1 MNQFQWRN
9 VKLILNREIRDQL
22 RDRRTLFMI
31 AVLPLLLYP
40 LMGMS
45 FMQLAQ
51 FLKKHPSR
59 VLMVAEGDLP
69 TDPPLLVNGL
79 VAGISAADAELLQ
92 VDFQK
97 NELPLP
103 EQSATKAAA
112 IIEKG
117 VYDVVVCFPAV
128 EVEAANPDDADTTSD
143 HAGSEDEPT
152 SAENAGAVQK
162 IEPLIFYNAAKDRS
176 RIAYERMSVA
186 ITRWQHKAYEAT
198 QVDVPVIQK
207 SRPYSLATLDVAKPQ
222 GRRAAMWSKILPFV
236 ALVWALTG
244 AFYPAVDLCAG
255 EKERGTLETLLSS
268 PAERSEIVCG
278 KLLTIMLFSFATSAL
293 NLICMAVTATFAV
306 SQFQGMMGGAS
317 SFDSFGAPPLSSL
330 GWLFVALVPI
340 VALFS
345 ALALALATMAR
356 STKEGQYYLM
366 PLLLISMP
374 LMMLAMFPS
383 AELDLGTS
391 IIPITG
397 VMLLLRNLMEG
408 EYSTAMLYV
417 LPVMGVTA
425 GCCLMAIRWAV
436 DQFND
441 ETVLFRASERFSLS
455 LWLRQLVRERST
467 VPGAAEGFM
476 CGLLILLVRFFAGMS
491 LPTPHDWNSFAIITA
506 VSLVAMVVAPAV
518 LMAVLLTTD
527 WRTTLRLR
535 RPTTLWSVPA
545 AILLAICMHPIAI
558 ALMVVVKSLYPID
571 PAVFKPF
578 EAIMEGAPGIL
589 SIILLMAVMPAICEE
604 LAFRGFILSGL
615 NSKGKTGRAIV
626 ISSLFF
632 GIAHGVIQQS
642 LIATAFGTILAYI
655 AIQTGSLL
663 PCIAFHATHNT
674 LGICFSQYIPNLL
687 ARYPQLDGFIHTLK
701 DGEASYH
708 YGPAVVLAAFVLSA
722 WILKWFRSL
731 NYKPSDEEQIEA
743 AQQSVQ
749 VMATQT

>member
-1 MNQFQWRN
+1 MNQLKWTN
-9 VKLILNREIRDQL
+9 VKLIMNREIRDQL

-31 AVLPLLLYP
+31 AILPLLLYP

-59 VLMVAEGDLP
+59 VLVVAEAELP
-69 TDPPLLVNGL
+69 ADPPLLVDGQ
-79 VAGISAADAELLQ
+79 VAGISPAEAELLQ
-92 VDFQK
+92 VDFQQ
-97 NELPLP
+97 NELPFP
-103 EQSATKAAA
+103 EQAAAKATA

-117 VYDVVVCFPAV
+117 AFDLVVCFPA
-128 EVEAANPDDADTTSD
+128 ADDNDGGDSD
-143 HAGSEDEPT
+143 EEHLESGKS
-152 SAENAGAVQK
+152 SVSN
-162 IEPLIFYNAAKDRS
+162 PLIYYNAAKDRS

-186 ITRWQHKAYEAT
+186 LTRWQRRMIQSE
-198 QVDVPVIQK
+198 QVDVPQA
-207 SRPYSLATLDVAKPQ
+207 SQPAPAYSLATLDVAKPQ

-278 KLLTIMLFSFATSAL
+278 KLITIMLFSFATSAL
-293 NLICMAVTATFAV
+293 NLICMALTATFAV
-306 SQFQGMMGGAS
+306 SQFQGMMSGAS
-317 SFDSFGAPPLSSL
+317 FQSFGAPPLASL

-391 IIPITG
+391 LIPITG

-408 EYSTAMLYV
+408 EYSTAALYV
-417 LPVMGVTA
+417 APVLVVTA
-425 GCCLMAIRWAV
+425 GCCMMAIRWAV

-441 ETVLFRASERFSLS
+441 ETVLFRASERFSIR
-455 LWLRQLVRERST
+455 LWLKQLVRDRSAT
-467 VPGAAEGFM
+467 PGVAEGFM
-476 CGLLILLVRFFAGMS
+476 CGLVILLVRFFAGMS
-491 LPTPHDWNSFAIITA
+491 LPTPHDWNSFATINA
-506 VSLVAMVVAPAV
+506 LSLVAMVSAPAL

-535 RPTTLWSVPA
+535 NPITLWSVPA
-545 AILLAICMHPIAI
+545 AMLLAICLHPTAV
-558 ALMVVVKSLYPID
+558 AMMVVVRSLYPID
-571 PAVFKPF
+571 SAVFAPI
-578 EAIMEGAPGIL
+578 EAIMEGAPGIG
-589 SIILLMAVMPAICEE
+589 SIILLMAVLPAICEE

-615 NSKGKTGRAIV
+615 NSKGRTGRAII

-642 LIATAFGTILAYI
+642 LIASVFGTVLAYI

-663 PCIAFHATHNT
+663 PCIAFHAMHNT
-674 LGICFSQYIPNLL
+674 LGICFGHFTPGLL
-687 ARYPQLDGFIHTLK
+687 ERFPRLDVLVHSLN
-701 DGEASYH
+701 DGTGTYY
-708 YGPAVVLAAFVLSA
+708 YGAGVVLASLILSA
-722 WILKWFRSL
+722 RLLKWFRSL
-731 NYKPSDEEQIEA
+731 SYEPTSEEQLEA
-743 AQQSVQ
+743 AQQSVAGL
-749 VMATQT
+749 ATRT